1 MKNPNHTSRR
11 DFLKR
16 SALSATFLIGG
27 AKILGAATEKD
38 SPYDAKGLPTTVLG
52 KTGARVPRMAFGTG
66 SRFMAVSD
74 QDLADELLNTALDNG
89 LYYWDTAYNY
99 GSEPRLGRTLKH
111 RRREVFL
118 ASKVDSRTP
127 RGVKSQLET
136 SLKRLNT
143 DYIDLYQVHSINS
156 TSDVRSLGTSGVMDI
171 LHDYKEQGVIRNI
184 GFTGHS
190 SASAMTL
197 AVNSYDFDTMLIAL
211 NHNKPSQSFEEMAI
225 PQAACKGMGVMVI
238 KVIRPR
244 ENDRKLTARDLI
256 RYALSL
262 EHVNVAVI
270 GIDGLEV
277 LNENLEILR
286 TFKQMEY
293 PELDEMH
300 VRLAPFYGNRNLR
313 WMQPDYWDG
322 KMV

>member
-11 DFLKR
+11 DFLR
-16 SALSATFLIGG
+16 QSALSATFLLGG
-27 AKILGAATEKD
+27 AKMFGAATEAD
-38 SPYDAKGLPTTVLG
+38 SPYDAKGLPTTILG
-52 KTGARVPRMAFGTG
+52 KTGARVPRMAIGMG
-66 SRFMAVSD
+66 SRFMSVKD
-74 QDLADELLNTALDNG
+74 EDLADEILNTALDNG
-89 LYYWDTAYNY
+89 LYYWDTAHNY
-99 GSEPRLGRTLKH
+99 GSEPRLGRTLKY
-111 RRREVFL
+111 RRSEVFL
-118 ASKVDSRTP
+118 ATKVDSRTP
-127 RGVKSQLET
+127 NGVKSQLET
-136 SLKRLNT
+136 SLRRLNT
-143 DYIDLYQVHSINS
+143 DYIDLYQVHSITNN
-156 TSDVRSLGTSGVMDI
+156 SDVRALGTSGVMD
-171 LHDYKEQGVIRNI
+171 LLYDYKEQGVIRNI

-190 SASAMTL
+190 SAGAMTL
-197 AVNSYDFDTMLIAL
+197 AVNSYNFDTMLIAL
-211 NHNKPSQSFEEMAI
+211 NHYKSSQAFEEQAI

-238 KVIRPR
+238 KAIRPR
-244 ENDRKLTARDLI
+244 ENDHRLTARDLI

-270 GIDGLEV
+270 GIDGLGV

-300 VRLAPFYGNRNLR
+300 VRLAPFYSNRNLQ